1 MSVYEKLDFPPYE
14 FREYPKWI
22 KLADGTEKLVA
33 SQREELAVLSTVPDA
48 AKNDP
53 VLEEKNRLAEQ
64 VAAQAEEM
72 AAMKTQLAE
81 LLAKTDKAPD
91 KAPESPPDPPKP
103 APVVAKK

>member
-1 MSVYEKLDFPPYE
+1 MSVYANLDFPPYE

-33 SQREELAVLSTVPDA
+33 SQREELAFLATVPDA

-72 AAMKTQLAE
+72 AAMKAQLAE

-91 KAPESPPDPPKP
+91 KAPESPPDPPKS